1 MFGFN
6 KKNKSDTPMDDGFKG
21 QEVSINPS
29 TKKKKE
35 RNRARLERVLLKLA
49 ELKKKGLTKSKRY
62 ETFKA
67 EVEMRKAQLKFD
79 KIKGV

>member
-1 MFGFN
+1 MFRFG
-6 KKNKSDTPMDDGFKG
+6 KKNKPDIPMDDGFKG

-29 TKKKKE
+29 AEKKKE

-49 ELKKKGLTKSKRY
+49 ELKKKGLTKSKQY
-62 ETFKA
+62 EAFKA
-67 EVEMRKAQLKFD
+67 EAEMRKAQLKFD